1 MKPPPVKY
9 EVKISIKGNGKSN
22 PSGTIKDINPGSS
35 VTVVATPDPDNVLF
49 SAILT
54 GREPLTI
61 SKLEGDI
68 SIDLTDIK
76 ANAELKLD
84 FLTKMLYTLVK
95 PGKPY
100 HLDSMKV
107 HNSNNILVMN
117 ITVTDAEKNDEYS
130 FTYPDM
136 RFVCKSPDGRQSS
149 SPFTLSGSV
158 LTLGSPSLYI
168 QESRTNENKLVF
180 RTPPEPKPGYV
191 GLVTT
196 EYVYVRR

>member
-1 MKPPPVKY
+1 MKKLHLSIIIPLLAIAAFVISCQKEENTPPKPPPVKY
-9 EVKISIKGNGKSN
+9 EVKISIKGNGKTNS
-22 PSGTIKDINPGSS
+22 SGTIKDINPGSS
-35 VTVVATPDPDNVLF
+35 VTVVATPDPDNALF

-100 HLDSMKV
+100 HLDSMNV
-107 HNSNNILVMN
+107 HNSNNILV
-117 ITVTDAEKNDEYS
+117 K
-130 FTYPDM
+130 
-136 RFVCKSPDGRQSS
+136 
-149 SPFTLSGSV
+149 V
-158 LTLGSPSLYI
+158 LTLQMHRKTKNTASLI
-168 QESRTNENKLVF
+168 PT
-180 RTPPEPKPGYV
+180 
-191 GLVTT
+191 
-196 EYVYVRR
+196 